1 MALLGPLP
9 EVSKGHRHGIWRL
22 RPTFLEPEEAV
33 GGRTQ
38 VTQTEGN
45 VWILH
50 AQSWEVCLWGLKGI
64 QPQVLRVGLG
74 VWKTPSVAVVLKSL
88 WGLPASKMDSAMGW
102 LVEAGSPA
110 TLSSSAVFPRLS
122 NASPSP
128 RCGFFFSL

>member
-1 MALLGPLP
+1 M
-9 EVSKGHRHGIWRL
+9 
-22 RPTFLEPEEAV
+22 

-45 VWILH
+45 VWVLH

-88 WGLPASKMDSAMGW
+88 WGLPASKMDSAMARRCLLKCW

-110 TLSSSAVFPRLS
+110 TLSSSAMSFHASRMH
-122 NASPSP
+122 SPSL
-128 RCGFFFSL
+128 RCGFLFSF